1 MHLHCIC
8 ICSLLNGTTPQA
20 RCCFR
25 LPMQNGG
32 IGSFLWYSGGIRIG
46 LWWHIQYTVRGI
58 VLKMKKK
65 FPLLRIR
72 ISSKY
77 QIWGLP
83 KVFSGMLWCISFMLL
98 QCSLSHLVF
107 CFGNITHIV
116 RLEDNKS
123 SRSICVC
130 VGTNKHHRCINMT
143 TSPLNFGVLKALQSV
158 GTSSVFVLVYY

>member
-1 MHLHCIC
+1 
-8 ICSLLNGTTPQA
+8 
-20 RCCFR
+20 
-25 LPMQNGG
+25 
-32 IGSFLWYSGGIRIG
+32 
-46 LWWHIQYTVRGI
+46 
-58 VLKMKKK
+58 
-65 FPLLRIR
+65 
-72 ISSKY
+72 
-77 QIWGLP
+77 
-83 KVFSGMLWCISFMLL
+83 MLL

-158 GTSSVFVLVYY
+158 GTSSLFVWVFVCVFVCLFVCLCVCLLVCLFRTECTTGLGLTGPHVPPRQAGSTKHSFKSTSCLRTRCALTNVKKKNACPCNVRHKRVGGGLGDRTHV